1 MFNSSRLRIW
11 TTLKGWCFFKIMNFY
26 IGHRVS
32 WRSRYSKQIIRYSHS
47 SNIVLTVFLSQ
58 GLILISLHVILLH
71 YYCICRFGWLIGHIR
86 LAWISF
92 LEGNEKRWPE
102 LEPSLE
108 ILSNFLH
115 QALKRQFIN
124 KLLLLIMVDLT
135 KRHRSR
141 LVTMGLINGFK
152 CRSRLVSC
160 LRSKVFDNN
169 ATLLAKA
176 YNKIAIVVF
185 STQRKHSSCF
195 CQIK

>member
-1 MFNSSRLRIW
+1 M
-11 TTLKGWCFFKIMNFY
+11 
-26 IGHRVS
+26 
-32 WRSRYSKQIIRYSHS
+32 
-47 SNIVLTVFLSQ
+47 
-58 GLILISLHVILLH
+58 
-71 YYCICRFGWLIGHIR
+71 
-86 LAWISF
+86 
-92 LEGNEKRWPE
+92 
-102 LEPSLE
+102 EPSLE
-108 ILSNFLH
+108 ILSNFMH

-176 YNKIAIVVF
+176 FNKIAIVVF
-185 STQRKHSSCF
+185 FNSKKAFELFLPNAITDRLTTRGMSDRLLS
-195 CQIK
+195 